1 MSMPYVGNMQ
11 YISLKLDNPELTIA
25 ESVIN
30 ADSICTEK
38 ISIMAKK
45 NPARQ
50 VEPIINTFVS
60 F

>member
-1 MSMPYVGNMQ
+1 MQ
-11 YISLKLDNPELTIA
+11 YISLKLDRPELTIA

-30 ADSICTEK
+30 ADNICAEK

-50 VEPIINTFVS
+50 VEPIINIFVS